1 MPRGNEMAAPNQ
13 RELEEV
19 KRQENL
25 RAVKNLLN
33 RGSVK
38 ERFNAILGKKSA
50 QFMASLVNVVSGSAK
65 LLDCDPNSVMA
76 AAFVAATYDLPID
89 GNLGFAAIVPYK
101 NSAKDPATGQWTKV
115 SVAQFQMMY
124 KGFVQLAI
132 RSHEYQKINCSDVYE
147 DEFVG
152 YNPITGECQFVNDFS
167 QCSQRAKGEFG
178 RIVGYYA
185 WFRLHSGYTAELYMS
200 RAEVEYHARKYSKSY
215 QNDLRFGRQTSLWSS
230 NFDAMARKTVLK
242 QLLSRWGI
250 LSIDVQ
256 RAIQDDQKVYD
267 ASGESSYADSQGEF
281 IAAEDPF
288 TVEGQV
294 VEDTPEGAAVE
305 ETPQPPENGKP
316 HATENPPTEAA
327 SDDTQKPA
335 GDEPEEVDITQL

>member
-1 MPRGNEMAAPNQ
+1 MARNEMTAQNS

-50 QFMASLVNVVSGSAK
+50 QFTASLVNVVSGSGK
-65 LLDCDPNSVMA
+65 LLECDPNSIMA

-89 GNLGFAAIVPYK
+89 SNLGFSAIVPYK
-101 NSAKDPATGQWTKV
+101 GK
-115 SVAQFQMMY
+115 AQFQMMY

-132 RSHEYQKINCSDVYE
+132 RSHEYQKMNCSEVYE
-147 DEFVG
+147 DELVG

-167 QCSQRAKGEFG
+167 QCTQRAKGEFG
-178 RIVGYYA
+178 KIVGYYA
-185 WFRLHSGYTAELYMS
+185 WFRLLSGYTAELYMS
-200 RAEVEYHARKYSKSY
+200 RAEVDYHAKKYSKSY
-215 QNDLRFGRQTSLWSS
+215 QYDLRFGRQTSLWST
-230 NFDAMARKTVLK
+230 NFDSMARKTVLK

-288 TVEGQV
+288 TAEGRV
-294 VEDTPEGAAVE
+294 VEDLTESATVD
-305 ETPQPPENGKP
+305 ETPQPPENGKSP
-316 HATENPPTEAA
+316 ATENPSTEAA
-327 SDDTQKPA
+327 PDPGNEDE
-335 GDEPEEVDITQL
+335 EPEEVDITQL

>member
-1 MPRGNEMAAPNQ
+1 MPRNEMTAQNS
-13 RELEEV
+13 REVEEG

-50 QFMASLVNVVSGSAK
+50 QFTASLVNVVSGSGK
-65 LLDCDPNSVMA
+65 LLECDPNSIMA

-101 NSAKDPATGQWTKV
+101 NSVKDPATGQWTKV
-115 SVAQFQMMY
+115 NAAQFQMMY

-132 RSHEYQKINCSDVYE
+132 RSHEYQKMNCSEVYE
-147 DEFVG
+147 DELVG
-152 YNPITGECQFVNDFS
+152 YNPITGECQFVNDFA

-178 RIVGYYA
+178 KIVGYYA
-185 WFRLHSGYTAELYMS
+185 WFRLLSGYTAELYMS

-288 TVEGQV
+288 AAEGRV
-294 VEDTPEGAAVE
+294 VEEAPEGAAVE
-305 ETPQPPENGKP
+305 ETPQPDKSP
-316 HATENPPTEAA
+316 ATETAP
-327 SDDTQKPA
+327 DDTPKPA
-335 GDEPEEVDITQL
+335 DEDGEPEEVDITKL

>member
-1 MPRGNEMAAPNQ
+1 MPRGNEMAAPNS

-25 RAVKNLLN
+25 RAVKNLLS

-50 QFMASLVNVVSGSAK
+50 QFTASLVNVVSGSGK
-65 LLDCDPNSVMA
+65 LLECDPNSIMA

-101 NSAKDPATGQWTKV
+101 NSVKDPATGQWTKV
-115 SVAQFQMMY
+115 NAAQFQMMY

-132 RSHEYQKINCSDVYE
+132 RSHEYQKMNCSEVYE
-147 DEFVG
+147 DELVG
-152 YNPITGECQFVNDFS
+152 YNPITGECQFVNDFA

-178 RIVGYYA
+178 KIVGYYA
-185 WFRLHSGYTAELYMS
+185 WFRLLSGYTAELYMS
-200 RAEVEYHARKYSKSY
+200 RAEVDYHAKKYSKSY
-215 QNDLRFGRQTSLWSS
+215 QYDLRFGRQTSLWST
-230 NFDAMARKTVLK
+230 NFDSMARKTVLK

-288 TVEGQV
+288 TAEGRV
-294 VEDTPEGAAVE
+294 VEDLTESATVD
-305 ETPQPPENGKP
+305 ETAQPPENGKSP
-316 HATENPPTEAA
+316 STESPSTEAA
-327 SDDTQKPA
+327 PDPGNEDE
-335 GDEPEEVDITQL
+335 EPEEVDITQL